1 MRLKY
6 WHFRVQ
12 GLTNDRY
19 MVDYSSRFES
29 VVQLFGLLAFL
40 ATLVFAVLVFFKPW
54 AGDAAV
60 ISIGAMLTALL
71 LHYMFGEYYEFD
83 NLEQTVKRRVKRFFI
98 SRLDHICT
106 YSQIQG
112 LALFPVN
119 PEEEDDSLVEWAMH
133 VVLRSNEFFMVGE
146 TLLNPK
152 LAEVEEE
159 SRDIASRLGLPYYRL
174 ISGVKPKD
182 ALLPVF
188 DFSKF
193 QQVDKDQ
200 ANLEPIDQG
209 QEPLAAQ
216 VLAEDANEKTEVA
229 VGKAEPVVKERDN
242 PVKFERDFEKNRII
256 VDYTSVLEG
265 FVSAIILLIFF
276 LFLPGNTILYFVND
290 AETLAQKEEEAIR
303 LQLIFM
309 MIGFVVFI
317 ALIQKYYED
326 EVHFDLANQQFKII
340 TRIMNVS
347 FSRKTIPFAKIKG
360 LVVNGYLSRR
370 RYGDYWHYE
379 LDLMYKKKF
388 YAIGNT
394 VSMADRD
401 LLIEKSEELAKAVQL
416 SYFKIDKER
425 RVKPTEDSADLQFYT
440 LDEVKYLSQRYIY
453 WVLAALPLLMIL
465 SLILDS

>member
-1 MRLKY
+1 MKY
-6 WHFRVQ
+6 DNFRVE

-29 VVQLFGLLAFL
+29 VVDFIGSLAFL
-40 ATLVFAVLVFFKPW
+40 ATLVFAVMVFFKPW
-54 AGDAAV
+54 AGDAAI
-60 ISIGAMLTALL
+60 ISIGVTLVALL
-71 LHYMFGEYYEFD
+71 LKFMFAEYYEFD

-98 SRLDHICT
+98 SRVDHICT

-112 LALFPVN
+112 LALYPVN
-119 PEEEDDSLVEWAMH
+119 PEEEDDSLVEWSMN

-174 ISGVKPKD
+174 TAGVKPKD

-193 QQVDKDQ
+193 QQVNKDQ

-216 VLAEDANEKTEVA
+216 VLAEDANEKTEVVA
-229 VGKAEPVVKERDN
+229 GKAEPAEKERDN

-256 VDYTSVLEG
+256 VDYTSMLEG
-265 FVSAIILLIFF
+265 FF
-276 LFLPGNTILYFVND
+276 
-290 AETLAQKEEEAIR
+290 
-303 LQLIFM
+303 
-309 MIGFVVFI
+309 GFVTAIGVLLLPFLIISVFLAESETAAEQAHKEVGLQIIFGLVGVLVLI
-317 ALIQKYYED
+317 ALIKKYYED
-326 EVHFDLANQQFKII
+326 EVHFDLANQQFQVI

-347 FSRKTIPFAKIKG
+347 FPRKTIPFAKIRG
-360 LVVNGYLSRR
+360 LVVDGYLIRR
-370 RYGDYWHYE
+370 RYGDYWEYE
-379 LDLMYKKKF
+379 LSLMVKKKF
-388 YAIGNT
+388 YSIGET

-416 SYFKIDKER
+416 PYFKIDKER
-425 RVKPTEDSADLQFYT
+425 RVKPTDDSGDLQFYT

-453 WVLAALPLLMIL
+453 WMLAAVPLLMIL